1 MAEIPTVFGIEIL
14 LLSVEGAD
22 HAGLADHLADGADLA
37 APLVEGLAAFL
48 LEMKCAC
55 SLCDDV
61 VRLRLDESLQN
72 AGQTAGRT
80 RLQIGLERIQRLQRK
95 VVLLVV
101 DLALRDTL
109 KPHEVHYALGE
120 EQEVIKD
127 NDVLVCLFDVLVGLL
142 QGYVALR
149 ILQRSTT

>member
-48 LEMKCAC
+48 
-55 SLCDDV
+55 
-61 VRLRLDESLQN
+61 RLRLDESLQN